1 MYGGRTTEQRKKV
14 KVEGSEEPSSI
25 NWSFLIFKLCDRLK
39 VLPNVLTKSITQK
52 ELYFLFREI
61 QYTEKYEMCNKL
73 KLAGAKDPDSWL
85 RQEIALLDSIYYP
98 VDEVLPDKSL
108 IEESI
113 NQWQIRQKKI

>member
-1 MYGGRTTEQRKKV
+1 M
-14 KVEGSEEPSSI
+14 
-25 NWSFLIFKLCDRLK
+25 
-39 VLPNVLTKSITQK
+39 
-52 ELYFLFREI
+52 FREI